1 MKKSILTTILIA
13 MITTLAISQVTNQTD
28 FVSAQTEN
36 QDVFKRHSIGGSLF
50 MIMNL
55 LPDPAAFYQINYG
68 YRLTQKDAIMAQAKT
83 WTFYEPIGTY
93 GNSEEMYPGKV
104 VAYGVGVGYQR
115 FHWKNLF
122 TTVQATP
129 FLLQY
134 YDTEDV
140 KIQKGF
146 QLYLQL
152 RAGYRFEF
160 FNKRVFLE
168 PSLTCNYWPV
178 NTNMPESFAKIES
191 GAPNYMLFEPG
202 LNFGFRF

>member
-1 MKKSILTTILIA
+1 MKKYILTTIAIA
-13 MITTLAISQVTNQTD
+13 MITTMAHSQEDTLTES
-28 FVSAQTEN
+28 VSVQTEK
-36 QDVFKRHSIGGSLF
+36 QVIDRRHSVGSSLF

-55 LPDPAAFYQINYG
+55 FPDPAAFYQINYG
-68 YRLTQKDAIMAQAKT
+68 YLLTPKDAIVAEAKT
-83 WTFYEPIGTY
+83 WTYYEPIGTY
-93 GNSEEMYPGKV
+93 GNSDEMYPGKV

-115 FHWKNLF
+115 FHWKNLY

-152 RAGYRFEF
+152 RLGYRFEF

-168 PSLTCNYWPV
+168 PSVVCNYWPV
-178 NTNMPESFAKIES
+178 NTNVPPAFAEVDN
-191 GAPNYMLFEPG
+191 GTPNYFLFEPG
-202 LNFGFRF
+202 LSIGFKF

>member
-1 MKKSILTTILIA
+1 MKKHILTTIIIT
-13 MITTLAISQVTNQTD
+13 MITTMAFSQDDKQAESESV
-28 FVSAQTEN
+28 QTEK

-50 MIMNL
+50 MIMNFF
-55 LPDPAAFYQINYG
+55 PDPAAFYQINYG
-68 YRLTQKDAIMAQAKT
+68 YRLTPKDAIIAQAKT
-83 WTFYEPIGTY
+83 WTYYEPIGTY
-93 GNSEEMYPGKV
+93 GDSEEMYPGKV

-115 FHWKNLF
+115 FHWKNLY

-134 YDTEDV
+134 CDTEDE

-152 RAGYRFEF
+152 RLGYRFELF
-160 FNKRVFLE
+160 DGRVFLE
-168 PSLTCNYWPV
+168 PSLVCNYWPV
-178 NTNMPESFAKIES
+178 NTNMPASFKEIES
-191 GAPNYMLFEPG
+191 GSPNYFLFEPG